1 MIKSTYIADVVDLLL
16 DGAADADTCRPQI
29 ELLSDTIYGCTSG
42 GAFVSF
48 SHNED
53 IAQYKSRDES
63 GVLDGVKITSA
74 DFEFEAD
81 ATLYFRNG
89 IIHNMEIVC
98 KQGSYPR
105 RDLTKYILTQVWNG
119 APGRIISKK

>member
-16 DGAADADTCRPQI
+16 DGAVDADACRPQI
-29 ELLSDTIYGCTSG
+29 ELLSDTIYGYTSG

-48 SHNED
+48 SHHDD
-53 IAQYKSRDES
+53 IAQYKSRDKNC
-63 GVLDGVKITSA
+63 VLDGVKITST

-81 ATLYFRNG
+81 ATLCFRNG
-89 IIHNMEIVC
+89 IIHNMEITC

-105 RDLTKYILTQVWNG
+105 RDLTKYTLTQVWDG
-119 APGRIISKK
+119 APGREISRA